1 MSEQGGGHVER
12 ATNALVLAEI
22 RGLRDF
28 TDAKFADVQ
37 RQLDSVSGLPVIVNG
52 LMERMRS
59 YEDRVSDL
67 ETINDKRREWRI
79 GPGAANIIGMLGV
92 IVAVVAV
99 LVANHA

>member
-1 MSEQGGGHVER
+1 MSDQGNGER

-28 TDAKFADVQ
+28 TDAKFTDVQ

-52 LMERMRS
+52 VIERMRS
-59 YEDRVSDL
+59 YEERVANL
-67 ETINDKRREWRI
+67 EAVNEKRREWRI
-79 GPGAANIIGMLGV
+79 GPGAANVIGMLGV